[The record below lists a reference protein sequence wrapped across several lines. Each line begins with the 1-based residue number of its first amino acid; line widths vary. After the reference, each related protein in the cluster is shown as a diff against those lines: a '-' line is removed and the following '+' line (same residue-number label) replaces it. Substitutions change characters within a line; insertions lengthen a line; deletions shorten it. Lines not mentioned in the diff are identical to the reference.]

1 RPVFWLGFI
10 PVLLLPY
17 IIKTMPES
25 ALFML
30 KNKDVEGLKRVLSR
44 IDANYASSINIEE
57 SVNDFTVKK
66 ESNKVY
72 YKDLFSKKYAL
83 VSILACVIA
92 IMGLLFINGVIVWL
106 PGVMTN
112 AGYAIGS
119 SIAFT

>member
-1 RPVFWLGFI
+1 
-10 PVLLLPY
+10 
-17 IIKTMPES
+17 
-25 ALFML
+25 
-30 KNKDVEGLKRVLSR
+30 SR

-112 AGYAIGS
+112 AGYAIG
-119 SIAFT
+119 